1 MSNLADKMKNMLDE
15 LAYIVP
21 VKASCG
27 FVWGE
32 VEMPECLRKELEE
45 SEKETDM

>member
-32 VEMPECLRKELEE
+32 VEISKILM
-45 SEKETDM
+45 